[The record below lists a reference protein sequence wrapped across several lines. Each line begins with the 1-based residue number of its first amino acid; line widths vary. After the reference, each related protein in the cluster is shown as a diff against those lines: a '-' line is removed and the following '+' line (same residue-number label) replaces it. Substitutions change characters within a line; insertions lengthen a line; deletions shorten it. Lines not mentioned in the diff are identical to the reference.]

1 MANPVRRE
9 RVAEQIHKELGILI
23 QSEVRDPRLGWSTV
37 THVEMSPDLAYAKV
51 YVSVLGDEAV
61 QKTSLQVLHRARSFL
76 RGQLGRRVRL
86 RTVPELQFRLDHGFE
101 HSQRIMDILNAERE
115 AGDTGDAGG
124 TGDAGDAGG
133 TGDAGDTG
141 DTGDAGRA
149 RPNDDPGD
157 DAADTDQDERS

>member
-76 RGQLGRRVRL
+76 RGQLGQRVRL
-86 RTVPELQFRLDHGFE
+86 RTVPELQFRLDRGFE
-101 HSQRIMDILNAERE
+101 HSQRIMDILNAER
-115 AGDTGDAGG
+115 
-124 TGDAGDAGG
+124 DAGDASDGG
-133 TGDAGDTG
+133 DGGDV
-141 DTGDAGRA
+141 GDAGRT
-149 RPNDDPGD
+149 RPDDDPGD
-157 DAADTDQDERS
+157 DAADNGQDERS

>member
-61 QKTSLQVLHRARSFL
+61 QKNSLQVLHRARSFL
-76 RGQLGRRVRL
+76 RGQLGQRVRL
-86 RTVPELQFRLDHGFE
+86 RTVPELQFRLDRGFE
-101 HSQRIMDILNAERE
+101 HSQRIMDILNAER
-115 AGDTGDAGG
+115 
-124 TGDAGDAGG
+124 
-133 TGDAGDTG
+133 DAGDTG
-141 DTGDAGRA
+141 DGGDGGDASDGGDGGDAGRT
-149 RPNDDPGD
+149 RPDDDPGD
-157 DAADTDQDERS
+157 DAADTGQDERS